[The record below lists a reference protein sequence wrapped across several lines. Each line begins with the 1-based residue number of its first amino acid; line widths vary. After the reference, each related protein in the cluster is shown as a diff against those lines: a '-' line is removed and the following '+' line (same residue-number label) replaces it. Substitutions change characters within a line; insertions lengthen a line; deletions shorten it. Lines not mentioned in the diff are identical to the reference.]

1 MLDFL
6 IVIPARY
13 KSSRFPGKPL
23 ALIKGKPMLQRV
35 WEKCIKTVEEKKVIV
50 ATDSNKIINFCNKKN
65 YNCIMTSSNC
75 LTGTDRVAEVAKKIK
90 AKNYVN
96 VQGDEP
102 LVLPKDIKSIINA
115 AKKYKN
121 IVINGMCEINNE
133 RDFRSLNV
141 PKVIIGKNSKLLYM
155 SRSAIPIDKKN
166 IFKFGL
172 KQVCIYSFPRKLLL
186 YYATIKKK
194 TFFEKIEDIEIL
206 RFLELGIDVKM
217 IKVSSSSIGVDVPRD
232 IIKVNKMIKD

>member
-1 MLDFL
+1 MKSV
-6 IVIPARY
+6 IIIPARY
-13 KSSRFPGKPL
+13 QSSRFPGKPL
-23 ALIKGKPMLQRV
+23 ALIKGIPMIIRTCKQCLKV
-35 WEKCIKTVEEKKVIV
+35 VPAKKLYV
-50 ATDSNKIINFCNKKN
+50 ATDDKKVEK
-65 YNCIMTSSNC
+65 CCIEHGIQTIMTSKNC

-102 LVLPKDIKSIINA
+102 LVLPKDIKLIINA
-115 AKKYKN
+115 AKKNQN
-121 IVINGMCEINNE
+121 IVINGMCKINDE
-133 RDFRSLNV
+133 RDFRNLNV

-155 SRSAIPIDKKN
+155 SRSAIPINKKN

-186 YYATIKKK
+186 YYGRIKKK

-206 RFLELGIDVKM
+206 RFLEIGVDIKM
-217 IKVSSSSIGVDVPRD
+217 VKVSSSSIGVDVPKD
-232 IIKVNKMIKD
+232 IIKVSKMVKD